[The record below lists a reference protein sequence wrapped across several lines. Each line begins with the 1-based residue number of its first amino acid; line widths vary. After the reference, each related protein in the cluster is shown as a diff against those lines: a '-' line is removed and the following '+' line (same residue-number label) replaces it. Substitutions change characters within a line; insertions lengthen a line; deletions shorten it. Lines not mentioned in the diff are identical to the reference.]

1 MNIGAKIRFFKIRGT
16 DYFLDRKDDELKWN
30 FQENLKV
37 AAYVTQFFHFGL
49 FFFNS
54 SLSKKNICNWMQ
66 IWAQLYKK
74 KLEDQIENF
83 NKITFNLPWF
93 VR

>member
-37 AAYVTQFFHFGL
+37 AVYVTQFFHFGL

-54 SLSKKNICNWMQ
+54 SLPKKIYAIGCKFELNCI
-66 IWAQLYKK
+66 KK
-74 KLEDQIENF
+74 KFEDQIENF

>member
-37 AAYVTQFFHFGL
+37 AAYVTQFFHFSP
-49 FFFNS
+49 FFSIQVSQKKIYAIGCKFEFN
-54 SLSKKNICNWMQ
+54 CV
-66 IWAQLYKK
+66 KK
-74 KLEDQIENF
+74 KFENQIENF

>member
-37 AAYVTQFFHFGL
+37 TAYVIQFFHFGL

-54 SLSKKNICNWMQ
+54 SLP
-66 IWAQLYKK
+66 KK
-74 KLEDQIENF
+74 KYMQLDV
-83 NKITFNLPWF
+83 NLSSI
-93 VR
+93 V